1 MGLCTRIINSKQLR
15 KNFESHNL
23 KYLFLKKHVATE
35 IKAYLSTTY
44 LNEYRKRLSEITR
57 ISRRLRVKSYHTLL
71 T

>member
-1 MGLCTRIINSKQLR
+1 MN
-15 KNFESHNL
+15 
-23 KYLFLKKHVATE
+23 
-35 IKAYLSTTY
+35 